1 MNEKKSS
8 VVLALVP
15 VMLCFFAMGFVDLVG
30 TATNFVK
37 SDFQL
42 SDSIANLL
50 PSMVFVMF
58 LLFSV
63 PSGLLMNKIGRKQ
76 TVLISLVITLVA
88 LLIPCFIYSYWTM
101 LASFILLGIGNAVLQ
116 TSLNPLV
123 SNVIRSDKLASSMTF
138 GQFVKAIASFL
149 APVIAAWGV
158 SHPVFGLS
166 WRILFP
172 IYTIVGVIATLWA
185 FCNAY
190 RGGECRGTRFQFQGV
205 LLSARKP
212 FILLCFIG
220 IICHVGIDVGI
231 NVTAPKVMVE
241 RLGVTLSVALQATM
255 VYFICRTIGSFL
267 GTFILQLVRVR
278 TFFAISLALIGV
290 ALIGL
295 MVFSTEALL
304 LVCIG
309 IIGFGNSNIF
319 SMIFSEALLDEPDKK
334 KRGFRTSHHGT
345 YRRNGFPVC
354 HGICK

>member
-255 VYFICRTIGSFL
+255 VYFICSYHRQFPRYFHPAISACKDVLCNQPRAHRRCFDRPDGIFYRGSVACMHRYYRFRQFQYLLDDFL
-267 GTFILQLVRVR
+267 GG
-278 TFFAISLALIGV
+278 AS
-290 ALIGL
+290 
-295 MVFSTEALL
+295 
-304 LVCIG
+304 
-309 IIGFGNSNIF
+309 
-319 SMIFSEALLDEPDKK
+319 
-334 KRGFRTSHHGT
+334 
-345 YRRNGFPVC
+345 
-354 HGICK
+354 

>member
-172 IYTIVGVIATLWA
+172 IYTIVGVIATLWLFA
-185 FCNAY
+185 TPIEEENVEGHVSSFKECFSLLGNRLFCCASSAS
-190 RGGECRGTRFQFQGV
+190 FAMLV
-205 LLSARKP
+205 LMSAS
-212 FILLCFIG
+212 
-220 IICHVGIDVGI
+220 
-231 NVTAPKVMVE
+231 M
-241 RLGVTLSVALQATM
+241 S
-255 VYFICRTIGSFL
+255 
-267 GTFILQLVRVR
+267 
-278 TFFAISLALIGV
+278 
-290 ALIGL
+290 
-295 MVFSTEALL
+295 LL
-304 LVCIG
+304 L
-309 IIGFGNSNIF
+309 
-319 SMIFSEALLDEPDKK
+319 
-334 KRGFRTSHHGT
+334 R
-345 YRRNGFPVC
+345 
-354 HGICK
+354 